1 MDCRICSRVM
11 PGASEDSLIGA
22 GRGAGCGGG
31 AATGAAAVYAA
42 IAGAATGAAD
52 VARPSGISHWSNS
65 RKTVSLSA
73 VARTL
78 AGNLKESVV
87 HMRPV
92 PACVEMLRAE
102 IMATRIGAEPTA
114 TAVTE

>member
-11 PGASEDSLIGA
+11 PGANMDWIIGA
-22 GRGAGCGGG
+22 GLGAATCGGAGT
-31 AATGAAAVYAA
+31 ATGAATAYAA
-42 IAGAATGAAD
+42 IAGVACTATGVAD

-78 AGNLKESVV
+78 AGNLKERVV

-92 PACVEMLRAE
+92 SACGGNA
-102 IMATRIGAEPTA
+102 GG
-114 TAVTE
+114 